1 MELSAYPTDKMN
13 DMTVILCFFIEI
25 NFYIV
30 AVPAQVIAGKID
42 QHDVFGVFFRVVFQV
57 VCILCI
63 RIGVAGAFCRACN
76 RVDISAAALYAAMC
90 FG

>member
-25 NFYIV
+25 NLYIV

-42 QHDVFGVFFRVVFQV
+42 QHDVFGVFFRVV
-57 VCILCI
+57 
-63 RIGVAGAFCRACN
+63 
-76 RVDISAAALYAAMC
+76 S
-90 FG
+90 

>member
-1 MELSAYPTDKMN
+1 MALILVPRKCSGRECIDKCLDGVGILMELSAYPTDKMN

-42 QHDVFGVFFRVVFQV
+42 QHDVFGVFFGSF
-57 VCILCI
+57 
-63 RIGVAGAFCRACN
+63 
-76 RVDISAAALYAAMC
+76 S
-90 FG
+90 